1 LNCCSARVGTHW
13 DGDNDPMK
21 MMVENDLNLLF
32 SGFPYGKATNVK
44 IKEKMEKAY
53 NKSICV
59 IYKSPEG
66 SLNPHMCTDKSGFL
80 LKQIAGN
87 HHISNLETY
96 RKPVHQ
102 QFLKDFVG
110 DYRFARQFD
119 DQIAITIPALMEG
132 RKKAWHERSHGLVL
146 KISHHGMY
154 DNVGS
159 DKSPR
164 HWKGFYKNVKD
175 DFTGL
180 EERCGKYF

>member
-1 LNCCSARVGTHW
+1 
-13 DGDNDPMK
+13 MK

-32 SGFPYGKATNVK
+32 SGFPYGKTTNVV

-53 NKSICV
+53 NKSICA
-59 IYKSPEG
+59 IYKNSDG
-66 SLNPHMCTDKSGFL
+66 NLKRKGKSKFL
-80 LKQIAGN
+80 LKQVAGN

-119 DQIAITIPALMEG
+119 DQIAITIPAVMEG

-146 KISHHGMY
+146 KIGHHRMF
-154 DNVGS
+154 DNVAS
-159 DKSPR
+159 DRSATNWR
-164 HWKGFYKNVKD
+164 QHYKNVKD
-175 DFTGL
+175 DFTGI
-180 EERCGKYF
+180 EERCGKYVYF